1 MKLIC
6 TCEFFFRS
14 GSCNFQLIEKLT
26 RANNSIPYDYLFKQY
41 SIVKYSIFKQ
51 IAQIASGRNNNMDKN
66 DIHSCDIIFDQ
77 SARRVCHVSMLN
89 EPKFIDIKS
98 KHLRIFL
105 GNLRIF
111 SNVFGNF
118 LKIRRVFGNIRTTFG

>member
-1 MKLIC
+1 MI
-6 TCEFFFRS
+6 S
-14 GSCNFQLIEKLT
+14 T
-26 RANNSIPYDYLFKQY
+26 R
-41 SIVKYSIFKQ
+41 V
-51 IAQIASGRNNNMDKN
+51 
-66 DIHSCDIIFDQ
+66 IFDQ

-111 SNVFGNF
+111 SNVFENF